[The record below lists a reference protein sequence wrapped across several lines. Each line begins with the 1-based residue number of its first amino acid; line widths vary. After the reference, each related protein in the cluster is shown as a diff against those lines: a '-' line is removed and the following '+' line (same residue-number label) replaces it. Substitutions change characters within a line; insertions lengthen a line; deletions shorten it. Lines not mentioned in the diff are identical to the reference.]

1 MGLGKPVEV
10 DGGLGLMR
18 SHADAEENP
27 SAEVTPPVRPTAPWR
42 VAHMEVL
49 PGFRLHVRFKDGTE
63 GTVELADFLNSASA
77 GVFAA
82 LQDENLFRQ
91 ARIELGAV
99 VWPDNLDLAPD
110 AMHREIKERGSWVV
124 R

>member
-1 MGLGKPVEV
+1 MGVRKPVEV
-10 DGGLGLMR
+10 DGGLELMR

-27 SAEVTPPVRPTAPWR
+27 SAEVTPPVRPTAPRR

-49 PGFRLHVRFKDGTE
+49 SGFRLRVGFNDRTE

-82 LQDENLFRQ
+82 LRDENLFRQ
-91 ARIELGAV
+91 ARVELGAV
-99 VWPDNLDLAPD
+99 VWPDDLDLAPD
-110 AMHREIKERGSWVV
+110 AMHREIREHGTWIV